1 MNKKKGNQVE
11 TEPNWHNRTIWTNDC
26 YYVLNGMNSNC
37 VDMIYMDPPFNKKKN
52 FVAPIGS
59 KAAGAE
65 FKDMWSY
72 DDVKRAALRQIENK
86 HKAVYNVVLAAMNED
101 DRAFLLYMAPIVMH
115 CERVLKRDTG
125 SFWLHCDHTMASHL
139 KLLCDAIFGRK
150 NFRNDVVWYYT
161 NRMPSG
167 ATRKFDDMYDNLLFY
182 AGKNS
187 VFNRQRTDE
196 YTNMMKK
203 AIEDGY
209 WDSDKRKQGKK
220 KVLRIIDK
228 KNPKAKRML
237 KRQEEY
243 DDVDKNYKPKR
254 KVACSVWD
262 DIGAL
267 VGRNKE
273 KEGVQTQKP
282 LKLLERIIQSSTNR
296 NDLVLDPFCGSG
308 TTLIAAE
315 RLGRQWTGIDIGRK
329 GVEYLLGRLVKDTYL
344 EVGGNKGLL
353 ESGKV
358 TAREEPPYRN
368 DIPKARPLGNGKYY
382 RETRQKLY
390 NEQKGC
396 CNGCKEHFPN
406 TKNMEVD
413 HIVPKG
419 KGGTDHIHNLQLLCG
434 HCNRTKGDRVA
445 EAIRQEL
452 GGEVPTSRLERYIG
466 EDAGKGRGRPKAGF
480 KTRTLDGW
488 VDTSADIQHNG
499 S

>member
-262 DIGAL
+262 DIGAPS
-267 VGRNKE
+267 RKE
-273 KEGVQTQKP
+273 Q
-282 LKLLERIIQSSTNR
+282 
-296 NDLVLDPFCGSG
+296 
-308 TTLIAAE
+308 
-315 RLGRQWTGIDIGRK
+315 
-329 GVEYLLGRLVKDTYL
+329 
-344 EVGGNKGLL
+344 
-353 ESGKV
+353 
-358 TAREEPPYRN
+358 
-368 DIPKARPLGNGKYY
+368 
-382 RETRQKLY
+382 
-390 NEQKGC
+390 
-396 CNGCKEHFPN
+396 
-406 TKNMEVD
+406 
-413 HIVPKG
+413 G
-419 KGGTDHIHNLQLLCG
+419 KGGRANAEAPETSRTDHPIQYQSERSGARSFLRFGNHVDRR
-434 HCNRTKGDRVA
+434 RTPRQAVDGDRHRKERGGVSA
-445 EAIRQEL
+445 WTSCQGHFL
-452 GGEVPTSRLERYIG
+452 GSR
-466 EDAGKGRGRPKAGF
+466 RPQ
-480 KTRTLDGW
+480 R
-488 VDTSADIQHNG
+488 SA
-499 S
+499 